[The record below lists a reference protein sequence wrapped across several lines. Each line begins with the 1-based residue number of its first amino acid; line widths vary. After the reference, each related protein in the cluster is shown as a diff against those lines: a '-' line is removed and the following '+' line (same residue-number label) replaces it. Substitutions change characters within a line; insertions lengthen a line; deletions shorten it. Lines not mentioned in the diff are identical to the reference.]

1 MSPKKPTPR
10 PPKKV
15 HVPAFDMLGVGGL
28 LGSTHRVQPDPLR
41 QLENEESAEQR
52 KMINNLRHEELI
64 LRRENRIDRE
74 MQKQNLLRGK
84 NENDPL
90 DGYKKVVEI
99 QNLMNAKK
107 EDDLGDQ
114 LGRAIIPAIIQGIL
128 APAPDPVDQMVKFKQ
143 ASEMFNSNRP
153 GGTSNEIDLK
163 IEQLRGERELASKK
177 MDLENRKFLM
187 EYEQKQNMLNTLVNI
202 GDTALKAFSG
212 PIQQKMNELGQVS
225 ARHSVAGTQ
234 QTILGQTP
242 NPDLESSKILIKCSC
257 GFSDFMY
264 FHGPPPNLIQCPECA
279 QELRTGTLDELNV
292 SDIRAE
298 LDEGDQ
304 KFVA

>member
-1 MSPKKPTPR
+1 MAKAKTPR
-10 PPKKV
+10 TPKKV
-15 HVPAFDMLGVGGL
+15 IQHVPAYNMLGIGGL
-28 LGSTHRVQPDPLR
+28 MGTSRGIQPDPLR
-41 QLENEESAEQR
+41 QLESEEVAEQR
-52 KMINNLRHEELI
+52 KMVNNLRHEELI

-74 MQKQNLLRGK
+74 IKKQDLLRGK

-90 DGYKKVVEI
+90 DGYKKIVEI

-107 EDDLGDQ
+107 EDGLGDQ
-114 LGRAIIPAIIQGIL
+114 LGKAIIPAIIQGIL

-212 PIQQKMNELGQVS
+212 PIQQKMNELGQAT
-225 ARHSVAGTQ
+225 ARRGQAGSQ
-234 QTILGQTP
+234 QTVMEQTP
-242 NPDLESSKILIKCSC
+242 IVEPSKITIKCAC
-257 GFSDFMY
+257 GFNDDLY
-264 FHGPPPNLIQCPECA
+264 FNGDPPSLIQCPQCG
-279 QELRTGTLDELNV
+279 QKLRTATVDELSV
-292 SDIRAE
+292 KDLRE
-298 LDEGDQ
+298 LGEGGQ
-304 KFVA
+304 NFVA